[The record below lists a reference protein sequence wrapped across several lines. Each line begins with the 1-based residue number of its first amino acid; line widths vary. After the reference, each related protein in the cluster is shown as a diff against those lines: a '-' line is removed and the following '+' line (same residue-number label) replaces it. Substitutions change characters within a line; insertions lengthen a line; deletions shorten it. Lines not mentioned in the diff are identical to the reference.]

1 LLWIDDGDQ
10 GKSLEPWHGS
20 GPGMWYLDS
29 HEDEQEG
36 GHGKGDGMGGSFLRA
51 RQFKFNPNLN
61 PMPAGHAAESVN
73 NISVYL

>member
-1 LLWIDDGDQ
+1 
-10 GKSLEPWHGS
+10 
-20 GPGMWYLDS
+20 MWYLDS